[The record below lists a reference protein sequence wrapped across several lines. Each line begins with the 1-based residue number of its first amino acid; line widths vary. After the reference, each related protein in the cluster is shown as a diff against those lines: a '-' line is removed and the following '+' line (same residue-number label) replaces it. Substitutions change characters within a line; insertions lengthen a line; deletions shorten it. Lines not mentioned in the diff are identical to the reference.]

1 MKVLLYFEKI
11 DKVKTSGIGRALKH
25 QIIALQSQGIEYTL
39 DPKDTFDLAHINTY
53 YGDSKRLLKKLKKKH
68 IPVIVH
74 GHSTIEDF
82 RESFR
87 CWRIIAKIWFN
98 RNLLWF
104 YKNADFIIT
113 PTEYSKKLI
122 DNYNLGTEVIHVSN
136 GINPDDYVFSDE
148 YDEEYFKKFDIKPGD
163 KVVMGAGF
171 YFKRKGIHDFIDVAR
186 KMPDVKFI
194 WFGYLS
200 KIMCTQEMLRI
211 LKHRPNN
218 VILAGYSTTL
228 IKAAYRHADCFFFPS
243 YEETEGIVVLE
254 ALTCKRPILLRDIGV
269 YEGRMQDGVNC
280 YKANNNDEFE
290 EKLNY
295 ILTHDNSK
303 IVEKGLEV
311 VEERTLDKVGVKLKE
326 AYERVLKEYKKSS

>member
-25 QIIALQSQGIEYTL
+25 QILALESQGIEYTL
-39 DPKDTFDLAHINTY
+39 DPKDDYDLAHINTY
-53 YGDSKRLLKKLKKKH
+53 YGHSKRLLKKLKKKG
-68 IPVIVH
+68 IPVVVH

-87 CWRIIAKIWFN
+87 FWKLIAKIRFN

-122 DNYNLGTEVIHVSN
+122 DSYNLGTEVIFVSN
-136 GINPDDYVFSDE
+136 GIKPEEYVFSDE
-148 YDEEYFKKFDIKPGD
+148 YDEEYFKKFDIKEND

-171 YFKRKGIHDFIDVAR
+171 YFKRKGIHDFFDVAR
-186 KMPDVKFI
+186 KFPDVKFI

-211 LKHRPNN
+211 LKNRPKNA
-218 VILAGYSTTL
+218 ILAGYSTTL
-228 IKAAYRHADCFFFPS
+228 IKAAYRNADCFFFPS

-269 YEGRMQDGVNC
+269 YEGWMQDCVNC
-280 YKANNNDEFE
+280 YKAHNNEEFE
-290 EKLNY
+290 AKLRY
-295 ILTHDNSK
+295 ILNNDNSK
-303 IVEKGLEV
+303 IVEEGLKIV
-311 VEERTLDKVGVKLKE
+311 NERTLDKVGIKLKE
-326 AYERVLKEYKKSS
+326 AYEYVLKKSSS